1 MPDSPIRGSQSCCG
15 VIVRPVLASD
25 LPIFFAQQLD
35 PIANRMAVVN
45 PRDQE
50 SFDDHWRKV
59 LSATSVV
66 TRTIVADGEV
76 VGSVSCF
83 PMEGLD
89 SVGYWIA
96 REHWGKGIAS
106 RAVALL
112 LEEVPQRPLH
122 ARAART
128 NIASIRVLTK
138 NGFAITG
145 YQHSPATERFPE
157 CEEAILVL
165 E

>member
-1 MPDSPIRGSQSCCG
+1 MPAFVQLRA
-15 VIVRPVLASD
+15 VEASD

-35 PIANRMAVVN
+35 PVANQMAVVN
-45 PRDQE
+45 PRDRE

-66 TRTIVADGEV
+66 TRTIMAHGVV

-89 SVGYWIA
+89 SIGYWIG

-122 ARAART
+122 ARAARS

-138 NGFAITG
+138 NGFVITG
-145 YQHSPATERFPE
+145 YQHSPATDRFPA
-157 CEEAILVL
+157 CEEAILTL
-165 E
+165 EELND